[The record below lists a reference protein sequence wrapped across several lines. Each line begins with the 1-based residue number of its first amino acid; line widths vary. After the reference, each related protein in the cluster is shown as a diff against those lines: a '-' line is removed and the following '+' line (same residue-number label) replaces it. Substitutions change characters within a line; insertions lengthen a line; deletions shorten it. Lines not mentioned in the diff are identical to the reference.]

1 MSVLLKE
8 YRPKEVPIFQRS
20 SRQMGMSGK
29 INLVT
34 RRVVRLGQTT
44 TVGKTGLECS
54 PICFG
59 MQCLVECPSVKRV
72 LNSCFS
78 V

>member
-34 RRVVRLGQTT
+34 RRVVR
-44 TVGKTGLECS
+44 
-54 PICFG
+54 
-59 MQCLVECPSVKRV
+59 
-72 LNSCFS
+72 
-78 V
+78 